1 MRIEIP
7 VSFGELIDKL
17 TILEIKKSKIT
28 DNEKLKNIQ
37 LEFELLNKKYK
48 TILNDTNELQV
59 FYDALLKVN
68 SKLWEIEDKIRILEN
83 NKEFNEEFI
92 DLARSVYKSNDE
104 RFAIKNEIN
113 KTFDSE
119 IQEQKEYENYS

>member
-17 TILEIKKSKIT
+17 TILEIKKSEIT

-37 LEFELLNKKYK
+37 LEFELLNNKYQTK
-48 TILNDTNELQV
+48 LKDTKELQV

-68 SKLWEIEDKIRILEN
+68 HKLWKIEDKIRILEN

-92 DLARSVYKSNDE
+92 DLARSVYKLNDE

>member
-7 VSFGELIDKL
+7 VSVGELIDKL

-37 LEFELLNKKYK
+37 LEFELLNKKYQTK
-48 TILNDTNELQV
+48 LKDTKELQV
-59 FYDALLKVN
+59 FYDALLEVN
-68 SKLWEIEDKIRILEN
+68 HKLWKIEDKIRILEN

>member
-1 MRIEIP
+1 MKIEIP
-7 VSFGELIDKL
+7 ISFGELIDKL

-28 DNEKLKNIQ
+28 NNKKLKNVQ